1 MRAIVYP
8 APLTWADELL
18 QINERFVE
26 ARRSY
31 EGIVEQSY
39 AQHTQPPPRTPNDMS
54 AALTRAEQYGQQ
66 PGPHRYPSQPDPQQP
81 PQSYAPQ
88 PAPPKCVIN
97 PSRPP
102 DCAAPTAA
110 NTPSSSRTSRS
121 STLSRLRRSRS
132 SRSTSTTHQARRRP
146 RRVHPGLR
154 RTASPIARTLR
165 YARVMAKT
173 GTDQRSRRPATCVAF
188 LSIAR

>member
-1 MRAIVYP
+1 MRASGVRAIVYP
-8 APLTWADELL
+8 AALTRADELL

-54 AALTRAEQYGQQ
+54 AALTRAEQYRQQ

-88 PAPPKCVIN
+88 PAPPKCVTK
-97 PSRPP
+97 PKR
-102 DCAAPTAA
+102 
-110 NTPSSSRTSRS
+110 
-121 STLSRLRRSRS
+121 
-132 SRSTSTTHQARRRP
+132 
-146 RRVHPGLR
+146 
-154 RTASPIARTLR
+154 ASPCSTYHGQYPEQQPHQPQQ
-165 YARVMAKT
+165 YAQPPPQVQVQQEYVYDASGPSAPQGATWPPPNGEPYRQNSAV
-173 GTDQRSRRPATCVAF
+173 RPCDGQD
-188 LSIAR
+188 RH